1 MYLQRRWK
9 WTTSTKIHGWQK
21 GNSEIVIILYVN
33 CSLET
38 ESLCLVGTT
47 EESND
52 AVRIILAR
60 STGDG
65 GRVYAPRHVLD
76 GACKFSLLW

>member
-52 AVRIILAR
+52 AVRTILAR

-65 GRVYAPRHVLD
+65 GRVMPLALCWMVRANFL
-76 GACKFSLLW
+76 SSR